1 MKVVVERESFLA
13 AFQMAAAVAPN
24 RSPRAIL
31 ENVKLEV
38 TEASSILVATDT
50 EAGIRAAVTGIEV
63 SAPGVVVLPVGEFG
77 NLLRESSDEKLSIT
91 VKDQETVVEGQH
103 SKFQLANADPD
114 EFPGITAACRCVCAR
129 GFNERQPSERPVG

>member
-38 TEASSILVATDT
+38 TDAGSILVATDT
-50 EAGIRAAVTGIEV
+50 EVGIRAVVPGVEASTT
-63 SAPGVVVLPVGEFG
+63 GVVVLPCPR
-77 NLLRESSDEKLSIT
+77 LSSLVCSAVLDMVLSAL
-91 VKDQETVVEGQH
+91 VR
-103 SKFQLANADPD
+103 N
-114 EFPGITAACRCVCAR
+114 
-129 GFNERQPSERPVG
+129 